1 MISFRPALTAL
12 WLSLFDAT
20 QRPHR
25 YLGRALLLDL
35 PVTLALTALV
45 GWTMPSATP
54 DFGKLPP
61 VVLLIGICVFSPLIE
76 TLVMMA
82 VFFVLRR
89 LVKSLPYVA
98 MLSAVVWAILHSL
111 NAPAWGLVIF
121 WPFLIF
127 SICYLTWET
136 RSKWQAFAMTASL
149 HALHNAAPGLLLV
162 FFGDH

>member
-1 MISFRPALTAL
+1 MISLRLALTAL

-35 PVTLALTALV
+35 PVTLALGALV
-45 GWTMPSATP
+45 AWA
-54 DFGKLPP
+54 LPKSGP
-61 VVLLIGICVFSPLIE
+61 EFSGMSPAALLLWLCVFSPLIE
-76 TLVMMA
+76 TLGMML
-82 VFFVLRR
+82 VFFILRR
-89 LVKSLPYVA
+89 FVQQIAYVA
-98 MLSAVVWAILHSL
+98 MLSAAIWAVIHSL
-111 NAPAWGLVIF
+111 GAPAWGLAVF

-127 SICYLTWET
+127 SICYLTWEVK
-136 RSKWQAFAMTASL
+136 SKRHAFWMTASL